1 MEETNQ
7 LKTKGGFIGR
17 LFKHRT
23 LFLLFVFV
31 LTVVFIGGSI
41 YIMKIEPFE
50 FLRFA
55 GFYFFCLFFP
65 GYLIARKLA
74 DKSSSSSL
82 YAYSLF
88 FGIALTILFYF
99 LDVLILVPRIGH
111 FFLIFLGGPI
121 LCLPSILFLVLDIR
135 KKRITKESFKIRFG
149 LAFVLLV
156 TIVITF
162 SATTLVSGI
171 GANRTGITSGYH
183 DMVWNVSNAA
193 SLEHG
198 WPAAYS
204 QFVGKNLDSHYFAN
218 LFRAC
223 LAKFSGCSSANAMFV
238 YSPFVF
244 IPFLIF
250 ALDCIGTR
258 FLKGDKKRAVI
269 YIAILLFVGYLSTS
283 ILHPLSIRQMSSA
296 SEKASLEYGI
306 LNLLYVPNGI
316 DLAVPTVCL
325 LADLICRYFEE
336 KKSRIMS
343 LIGFVLMAFVLS
355 GSKFIFTVCV
365 LGALV
370 GSLIFLIIQK
380 DFKSSFKLV
389 LLPLICISLG
399 FGASYY
405 FIRRSD
411 AKGPATEAEPVYYQI
426 TDADYESHLMEYINY
441 LDARDYKYIAVFEGY
456 SLSDGPVI
464 RQDEDG
470 YYYCGGEDLQVQNLS
485 EEIAL
490 DPVFLTSIDD
500 RGIIGGAGKE
510 YIEPGPSF
518 FRVEN
523 AVGFLRITQDPE
535 GKYPYMSLF
544 YGKDGLACEQVGIND
559 LPRVEKL
566 FEENVSGNEYTY
578 SSDYSHLSLDPYAK
592 NTQLYQWLDGKLHFE
607 GAVRYI
613 VYLLFIPLIFFMC
626 RPITSIPFILWI
638 RKKLKNIREIT
649 LSEMLLTGISICGLI
664 VFFIFE
670 IEGNSQLYFFLCAVC
685 FIDLIGVSYLFEN
698 REKIPKLCKILLSVL
713 ALIGI
718 VSSFGI
724 LGYQGGR
731 GVKNLYRAAKN
742 NNLEAQPIPNGIT
755 YYEKCALDY
764 ISENTPEDT
773 IIATNRYKNYKEMQ
787 DTEHPIPSSYS
798 ARYYYVAAYSER
810 QVFLGAWAY
819 MPRTEEMQ
827 ELLEKRLLANK
838 ALFDPLCKNRR
849 ELMEKN
855 HISYL
860 VAFAYTGNGYMLTDP
875 DLECVYRNRDV
886 SIYKLKETF

>member
-1 MEETNQ
+1 MEALNQQKTN
-7 LKTKGGFIGR
+7 GGLSTR
-17 LFKHRT
+17 VKKHST
-23 LFLLFVFV
+23 LVLLLMLA
-31 LTVVFIGGSI
+31 LTVVFIGGSL

-50 FLRFA
+50 FIRFL
-55 GFYFFCLFFP
+55 GFYIFCLFIP
-65 GYLIARKLA
+65 GYLIARKLL
-74 DKSSSSSL
+74 DKSSSSAV

-88 FGIALTILFYF
+88 FGIAFTIFFYF
-99 LDVLILVPRIGH
+99 LDVLVMIPLIGH
-111 FFLIFLGGPI
+111 FFFIFIGGPI
-121 LCLPSILFLVLDIR
+121 LCLPSLLFLVLDIR
-135 KKRITKESFKIRFG
+135 KKRISKESLKIRFG
-149 LAFVLLV
+149 LSFAL
-156 TIVITF
+156 IVCIVVTF

-171 GANRTGITSGYH
+171 GANKTGITSAYH

-204 QFVGKNLDSHYFAN
+204 QFVGKNLDSHYFVN

-223 LAKFSGCSSANAMFV
+223 LAKFSGCSSADALFV
-238 YSPFVF
+238 YSPLVF
-244 IPFLIF
+244 IPLLIF

-258 FLKGDKKRAVI
+258 FLKGNKKRSVI
-269 YIAILLFVGYLSTS
+269 YIFVLLFAGYLSS
-283 ILHPLSIRQMSSA
+283 AILHPLSIRQMSAA
-296 SEKASLEYGI
+296 SENASLEYGI

-316 DLAVPTVCL
+316 DLAVPAICL
-325 LADLICRYFEE
+325 MADLICKSFEE
-336 KKSRIMS
+336 KKTKIFS
-343 LIGFVLMAFVLS
+343 LIGLVILAFVLS

-370 GSLIFLIIQK
+370 GSLLFLLLRK
-380 DFKSSFKLV
+380 DFKSSYKLV

-399 FGASYY
+399 FCASYY

-426 TDADYESHLMEYINY
+426 ADDDYESHLQEYINY
-441 LDARDYKYIAVFEGY
+441 LNSRDYQYIAVFESY
-456 SLSDGPVI
+456 SLSEGPVI
-464 RQDEDG
+464 RQDENG
-470 YYYCGGEDLQVQNLS
+470 YYYCAGEDLQVQYLD
-485 EEIAL
+485 EDIAL
-490 DPVFLTSIDD
+490 DPTMLTAIDD
-500 RGIIGGAGKE
+500 RGIIGGVAGE
-510 YIEPGPSF
+510 YVEPGA
-518 FRVEN
+518 RIYRIEN

-535 GKYPYMSLF
+535 GKYPYISYF
-544 YGKDGLACEQVGIND
+544 YGKDGLSCEKVDNND
-559 LPRVEKL
+559 LPHVEKM

-578 SSDYSHLSLDPYAK
+578 SSDYSHFSLNPYAK
-592 NTQLYQWLDGKLHFE
+592 NTQLYQWLSGKLHFE
-607 GAVRYI
+607 GAVKYI

-626 RPITSIPFILWI
+626 RPVTSIPFILWI
-638 RKKLKNIREIT
+638 CKKLRNIRDIT

-670 IEGNSQLYFFLCAVC
+670 IEGSSQLYFFLCAVC
-685 FIDLIGVSYLFEN
+685 FIDLIGLSFLFEN
-698 REKIPKLCKILLSVL
+698 KEKIPIVCKAMLSIL
-713 ALIGI
+713 AIIGI
-718 VSSFGI
+718 FSSFGI

-731 GVKNLYRAAKN
+731 GLKNLYRAIKS
-742 NNLEAQPIPNGIT
+742 NNLEAQPVADGIT

-764 ISENTPEDT
+764 IRENTPEDT
-773 IIATNRYKNYKEMQ
+773 IIATNRHKNYKEMQ
-787 DTEHPIPSSYS
+787 DTEHPIPNSYS
-798 ARYYYVAAYSER
+798 ARYYYVSAYSER

-819 MPRTEEMQ
+819 MPRTQQMQ
-827 ELLEKRLLANK
+827 DLLEKRLIANR